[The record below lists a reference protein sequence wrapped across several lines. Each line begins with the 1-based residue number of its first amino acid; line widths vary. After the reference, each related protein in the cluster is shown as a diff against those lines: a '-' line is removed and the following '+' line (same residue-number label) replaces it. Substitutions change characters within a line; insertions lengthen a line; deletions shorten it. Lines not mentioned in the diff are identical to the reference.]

1 MLFEKAFTLIVEGK
15 TQFISRTSW
24 GKKKVLWLKPKAV
37 VKSEYCKDPILHML
51 AEYNGGEIKCEQ
63 VVCQFDNNE
72 KKIMSGWIPQ
82 QDDLSADDW
91 TEASITSDAKGIKI
105 WISAKEE
112 KRERYK
118 QLDLF
123 EDVDVIK
130 K

>member
-1 MLFEKAFTLIVEGK
+1 
-15 TQFISRTSW
+15 
-24 GKKKVLWLKPKAV
+24 
-37 VKSEYCKDPILHML
+37 ML

-63 VVCQFDNNE
+63 VICQFDNNE

-91 TEASITSDAKGIKI
+91 TETSITSDAKGIKI

>member
-1 MLFEKAFTLIVEGK
+1 M
-15 TQFISRTSW
+15 
-24 GKKKVLWLKPKAV
+24 PKAV

-63 VVCQFDNNE
+63 VICQFDNNE